1 MRVRHRQESSIP
13 EINLIP
19 MLNVL
24 LGVLAFFV
32 IITLTL
38 GQPRGITVQLPAD
51 ADAPPPEE
59 IEEPEEEPI
68 PPLIIRLGDT
78 SQYFI
83 DDVPIP
89 YEGINPVMQ
98 EHLAQR
104 DDTLV
109 FLVADKQVPYED
121 VMDFLVEMK
130 ILGGDRVSLALEEPE
145 S

>member
-1 MRVRHRQESSIP
+1 MRSRHRQAPGIP
-13 EINLIP
+13 PINLIP

-38 GQPRGITVQLPAD
+38 DKPRGITVQLPAD
-51 ADAPPPEE
+51 ADAPPLEDVEDPEE
-59 IEEPEEEPI
+59 EEEPI
-68 PPLIIRLGDT
+68 PPLIIRLGE
-78 SQYFI
+78 SNQYFI

-109 FLVADKQVPYED
+109 FLVADRQVPYED
-121 VMDFLVEMK
+121 VMDFLVAMK
-130 ILGGDRVSLALEEPE
+130 ILGGDRVSLALEEE
-145 S
+145 

>member
-1 MRVRHRQESSIP
+1 
-13 EINLIP
+13 

-51 ADAPPPEE
+51 TDAPPPEE

-89 YEGINPVMQ
+89 YEGIKPVMQ

-109 FLVADKQVPYED
+109 FLVADKQVAYED

-130 ILGGDRVSLALEEPE
+130 ILGGDRVSLALEERE
-145 S
+145 

>member
-1 MRVRHRQESSIP
+1 MRSRYRQDSSIP

-32 IITLTL
+32 IITMTL

-51 ADAPPPEE
+51 ADTPPPEE

-68 PPLIIRLGDT
+68 PPLIIRLGEDG
-78 SQYFI
+78 QYFI

-109 FLVADKQVPYED
+109 FLVADKQVPYEN

-130 ILGGDRVSLALEEPE
+130 IQGGDRVSLALEEPQ

>member
-1 MRVRHRQESSIP
+1 MRFRHQQDSSIP
-13 EINLIP
+13 VINLIP

-38 GQPRGITVQLPAD
+38 GQPRGIMVQLPAD
-51 ADAPPPEE
+51 ADAPPPTD
-59 IEEPEEEPI
+59 IEEPEEEEEPI
-68 PPLIIRLGDT
+68 PPMIIRLGDT

-89 YEGINPVMQ
+89 YEGINPVVQ

-109 FLVADKQVPYED
+109 FLVADQQVPYED
-121 VMDFLVEMK
+121 VMDFLVDMK
-130 ILGGDRVSLALEEPE
+130 RVGGDRVSLVLEEQ
-145 S
+145 

>member
-1 MRVRHRQESSIP
+1 MRFRQQQASIP
-13 EINLIP
+13 TINLIP

-32 IITLTL
+32 IITMTL
-38 GQPRGITVQLPAD
+38 GQPRGITIQLPAD
-51 ADAPPPEE
+51 ADAPPEE
-59 IEEPEEEPI
+59 LDEPGEDPI
-68 PPLIIRLGDT
+68 PPLIIRLGDAGE
-78 SQYFI
+78 YFI

-121 VMDFLVEMK
+121 VIDFLVEMK
-130 ILGGDRVSLALEEPE
+130 ILGGDRVSLALEE
-145 S
+145 SGS

>member
-1 MRVRHRQESSIP
+1 
-13 EINLIP
+13 

-51 ADAPPPEE
+51 ADASPEDLEKPEE
-59 IEEPEEEPI
+59 API
-68 PPLIIRLGDT
+68 PPLIIRLGET

-89 YEGINPVMQ
+89 YAGIRPVMQ
-98 EHLAQR
+98 AHLAQR
-104 DDTLV
+104 DDALV
-109 FLVADKQVPYED
+109 FLVADKQVAYED

-130 ILGGDRVSLALEEPE
+130 TLGGDRVSLALEELE